1 MAHFETT
8 STPAVNPRVTT
19 GRRRKPFDWSQL
31 LLGALLLIVA
41 MITLY
46 PFLYAV
52 AFSFSSANR
61 VAVENVLLFPVGP
74 TLDNYRSIFRMQR
87 IYSAAGISVFR
98 TVVGVLWACVITG
111 LAAWALTRKDMPG
124 NKLIALLLLIPMYIS
139 GGLIPSYTLTYQ
151 LGLFNNLLVYILPNG
166 FYAFNMLLMRT
177 YFDTLPRELEESARI
192 DGAGELTIFFK
203 LILPLSMPIFAV
215 IAMFVGVWQWN
226 AWFDAQ
232 LYVTNPLL
240 KPLQNVLQS
249 LIREASVDLQS
260 IMTGRVQQRTVSP
273 ETIRMTML
281 VITTVPIMFV
291 YPFFQK
297 HFVRGVLIGAVKA

>member
-1 MAHFETT
+1 MARFEASSA
-8 STPAVNPRVTT
+8 STIGARTAT
-19 GRRRKPFDWSQL
+19 RRRRKPFDWSQL

-41 MITLY
+41 VITLY

-52 AFSFSSANR
+52 SYSFSSANR
-61 VAVENVLLFPVGP
+61 VAVENVVLFPVGP
-74 TLDNYRSIFRMQR
+74 TLDNYRSVFRMQR
-87 IYSAAGISVFR
+87 IYTAAGISVFR
-98 TVVGVLWACVITG
+98 TVAGVLWACVITG

-124 NKLIALLLLIPMYIS
+124 NRLIALLLLVPMYIS
-139 GGLIPSYTLTYQ
+139 GGLIPTYTLMYQ
-151 LGLFNNLLVYILPNG
+151 LNLFNNPLVYILPNG

-203 LILPLSMPIFAV
+203 IILPLSMPIFAV

-232 LYVTNPLL
+232 LYITNPLL
-240 KPLQNVLQS
+240 KPLQNVLQA
-249 LIREASVDLQS
+249 LIRESSVDLQS

-281 VITTVPIMFV
+281 VVTTLPIMLV